1 VVIEAEPALRA
12 LMLEGLKGDARAYT
26 ALLAELAVRLRAYYA
41 RRLGDAQDDAE
52 DLVQETLIAMHRRRD
67 SYDPGQPLT
76 AWVYAIARYRL
87 IDHFRRRKVRAAV
100 PLEDAG
106 ALFAADEVEPAM
118 ARRDVSRL
126 LDRLPPKRAAL
137 IRATRIDGLT
147 NAAAGKAVGLSEGA
161 VKVNVHRGLKAL
173 SAETA
178 SGPGASG
185 LGAPAEDGANGDV
198 AP

>member
-1 VVIEAEPALRA
+1 
-12 LMLEGLKGDARAYT
+12 MLEGLKGDTRAYSS
-26 ALLAELAVRLRAYYA
+26 LLAELSRHLRAYYA

-52 DLVQETLIAMHRRRD
+52 DLVQDTLIAMHRRRD
-67 SYDPGQPLT
+67 SYDPAQPLT

-126 LDRLPPKRAAL
+126 LDKLPPARAAL
-137 IRATRIDGLT
+137 IRATKIEGLT
-147 NAAAGKAVGLSEGA
+147 NAEAGRAVGLSEGA
-161 VKVNVHRGLKAL
+161 VKVSVHRGLKTL
-173 SAETA
+173 SGQTDPAGRGET
-178 SGPGASG
+178 GHDPQG
-185 LGAPAEDGANGDV
+185 LSEDAD
-198 AP
+198 P

>member
-1 VVIEAEPALRA
+1 
-12 LMLEGLKGDARAYT
+12 MLQAQKGDARAYST
-26 ALLAELAVRLRAYYA
+26 LLAELTRLLRAYYA

-52 DLVQETLIAMHRRRD
+52 DLVQDTLIAMHRRRD

-87 IDHFRRRKVRAAV
+87 IDHYRRRKVRNPV

-106 ALFAADEVEPAM
+106 ALFAADEIEPAM

-126 LDRLPPKRAAL
+126 LDRLPPARAAL
-137 IRATRIDGLT
+137 IRATKIDGLS
-147 NAAAGKAVGLSEGA
+147 NAEAGEAVGLSEGA

-173 SAETA
+173 KGSD
-178 SGPGASG
+178 
-185 LGAPAEDGANGDV
+185 LGEGDGEAAP
-198 AP
+198 

>member
-1 VVIEAEPALRA
+1 MVKA
-12 LMLEGLKGDARAYT
+12 LKGDARAYS
-26 ALLAELAVRLRAYYA
+26 ALMAELSRHLRAYYL

-87 IDHFRRRKVRAAV
+87 IDHFRRRKVRAAI

-106 ALFAADEVEPAM
+106 ALFAQDQIEPAM

-126 LDRLPPKRAAL
+126 LDKLPPARAAL
-137 IRATRIDGLT
+137 VRATKLEGLT
-147 NAAAGKAVGLSEGA
+147 NAEAGRAAGVSEAA
-161 VKVNVHRGLKAL
+161 VKVNIHRALKAL
-173 SAETA
+173 SAKA
-178 SGPGASG
+178 RPDAGA
-185 LGAPAEDGANGDV
+185 DR
-198 AP
+198 

>member
-1 VVIEAEPALRA
+1 VVIEAEAALRA
-12 LMLEGLKGDARAYT
+12 LMLKALKGDARAY
-26 ALLAELAVRLRAYYA
+26 ADLLAQLTRHLRAYYG
-41 RRLGDAQDDAE
+41 RRLSAAPEDAE

-67 SYDPGQPLT
+67 SYDPNQPLT

-87 IDHFRRRKVRAAV
+87 IDHYRRSKVRATV

-126 LDRLPPKRAAL
+126 LDRLPAARAAL
-137 IRATRIDGLT
+137 IRATKIEGFT
-147 NAAAGKAVGLSEGA
+147 NAEAGEAVGLSEGA

-173 SAETA
+173 SMKSNDSGEAE
-178 SGPGASG
+178 
-185 LGAPAEDGANGDV
+185 E
-198 AP
+198 